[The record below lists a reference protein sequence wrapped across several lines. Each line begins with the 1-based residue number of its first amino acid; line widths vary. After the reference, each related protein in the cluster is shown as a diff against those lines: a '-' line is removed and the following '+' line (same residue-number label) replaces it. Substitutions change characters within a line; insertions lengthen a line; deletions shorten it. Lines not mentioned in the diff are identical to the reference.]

1 MKAWQASWTICFR
14 KWDGIRLTTQIGN
27 DLFLTENRPEWSE
40 IIGSEVVD
48 LSSIIGNN
56 RGQTDAES
64 VTSRRSRASQIEI
77 VRQLR
82 HKSNCQ
88 RKNRDMPC
96 FCNKPL
102 ADG

>member
-56 RGQTDAES
+56 RGQTDTES
-64 VTSRRSRASQIEI
+64 VTSRPSRVPARKPSKYKGLRTRKQI
-77 VRQLR
+77 
-82 HKSNCQ
+82 
-88 RKNRDMPC
+88 
-96 FCNKPL
+96 
-102 ADG
+102 

>member
-1 MKAWQASWTICFR
+1 LKAWQASWTICFR

-48 LSSIIGNN
+48 LSSIIRNN

-64 VTSRRSRASQIEI
+64 VTSRHSS
-77 VRQLR
+77 
-82 HKSNCQ
+82 HK
-88 RKNRDMPC
+88 R
-96 FCNKPL
+96 L
-102 ADG
+102 LTL

>member
-40 IIGSEVVD
+40 IIGNDVAD
-48 LSSIIGNN
+48 LNSIIGNN

-64 VTSRRSRASQIEI
+64 VTSLRSN
-77 VRQLR
+77 QLA
-82 HKSNCQ
+82 
-88 RKNRDMPC
+88 
-96 FCNKPL
+96 NKPSIY
-102 ADG
+102 AGSEA

>member
-64 VTSRRSRASQIEI
+64 VTSRLLKVCRLMNGYKRLCRLMSGS
-77 VRQLR
+77 LT
-82 HKSNCQ
+82 KT
-88 RKNRDMPC
+88 
-96 FCNKPL
+96 
-102 ADG
+102 

>member
-40 IIGSEVVD
+40 IIGREVVD

-64 VTSRRSRASQIEI
+64 VTSR
-77 VRQLR
+77 
-82 HKSNCQ
+82 H
-88 RKNRDMPC
+88 
-96 FCNKPL
+96 
-102 ADG
+102 

>member
-14 KWDGIRLTTQIGN
+14 KWDGIRLTTQIVN

-64 VTSRRSRASQIEI
+64 VTS
-77 VRQLR
+77 L
-82 HKSNCQ
+82 
-88 RKNRDMPC
+88 P
-96 FCNKPL
+96 
-102 ADG
+102 

>member
-64 VTSRRSRASQIEI
+64 VTSRQCAA
-77 VRQLR
+77 LR
-82 HKSNCQ
+82 
-88 RKNRDMPC
+88 
-96 FCNKPL
+96 NKPNKYK
-102 ADG
+102 GFGTRKSF